1 MALEVLNILGI
12 CSTNLLLKM
21 FISCFVYRTPDLNYS
36 FKKNEGWAYNYFA
49 HGSALS
55 EVEIDCLTGD
65 HQVNLAS
72 VTHQLYEGRSEGKE
86 LFGIVE

>member
-1 MALEVLNILGI
+1 MVLEVLIILSI
-12 CSTNLLLKM
+12 CSTDLQKM

-72 VTHQLYEGRSEGKE
+72 VTHQLYEGRSDSKE
-86 LFGIVE
+86 CFRIVE

>member
-1 MALEVLNILGI
+1 
-12 CSTNLLLKM
+12 M
-21 FISCFVYRTPDLNYS
+21 FISCYVYRTPDLNYS

-65 HQVNLAS
+65 HQVTTPGTA
-72 VTHQLYEGRSEGKE
+72 TQL
-86 LFGIVE
+86 L